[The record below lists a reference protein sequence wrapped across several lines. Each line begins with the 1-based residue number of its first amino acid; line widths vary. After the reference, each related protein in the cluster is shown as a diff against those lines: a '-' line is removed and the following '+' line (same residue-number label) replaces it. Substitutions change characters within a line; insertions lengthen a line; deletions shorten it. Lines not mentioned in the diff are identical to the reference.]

1 MLAKS
6 ARSGMMVQ
14 LVPSMAPPPAAQK
27 PQRRRNRL
35 LRLLGGLALLAP
47 LGGCTLGR
55 ELPNVIYLAIGANK
69 DQLITAELK
78 EQFQDQLV
86 MVGARFRQIHPD
98 THFQFGIYPEDE
110 MVEVMRRRSR
120 SGLAPD
126 LLLVNG
132 DTALRL
138 RQAGLVDPF
147 PVRKDQLAIFNE
159 EEVRRLRSPDGQ
171 LAGLPLLVQTQLSC
185 FNRQRLSEP
194 PATLQELLN
203 ASANGHPMGLSLD
216 LYYLFWIVGST
227 GALPAIDRAV
237 LGQPLNPADRQ
248 ALTGWLAWLQNA
260 SNQQRV
266 TFFPDQPTAEAEFKA
281 GRLDWIPCR
290 STVVPQLRRIMGSTL
305 GVAPLPDGE
314 GHRASPINR
323 LRVLALGRSSSAA
336 GRRRALA
343 FSFYSVN
350 PLTQRTLTLGSQTVL
365 PANRFV
371 TVPVQSSQVLAA
383 MVAAAN
389 QGLQANSL
397 VTLVHTNDP
406 RIPRLQTL
414 LTELVFGESSP
425 EGTSTELVQILKA
438 RP

>member
-1 MLAKS
+1 MLAKRP
-6 ARSGMMVQ
+6 RSGMMGQ

-27 PQRRRNRL
+27 SQRRRDRL
-35 LRLLGGLALLAP
+35 LRLLGGLTLLAP

-55 ELPNVIYLAIGANK
+55 ELPNIVYVAIGANK
-69 DQLITAELK
+69 DQLINAELK
-78 EQFQDQLV
+78 QALQDQL
-86 MVGARFRQIHPD
+86 MKVGARYRQIHPD
-98 THFQFGIYPEDE
+98 THFQYGIYPEDQ
-110 MVEVMRRRSR
+110 MVEVMRRRSW

-147 PVRKDQLAIFNE
+147 PIRKDQLAIFNDE
-159 EEVRRLRSPDGQ
+159 ELQRLRSPDGR
-171 LAGLPLLVQTQLSC
+171 LAGLPVLVQTQLSC

-194 PATLQELLN
+194 PATLQDLLN
-203 ASANGHPMGLSLD
+203 ATANGHPMGLSLD

-237 LGQPLNPADRQ
+237 LGQPLNPAERQ

-290 STVVPQLRRIMGSTL
+290 STVLPQLRLVMGSAL

-314 GHRASPINR
+314 GHRASPLNR

-343 FSFYSVN
+343 FSAYIVN
-350 PLTQRTLTLGSQTVL
+350 PLTQRTLTLGPRRCCQ
-365 PANRFV
+365 PIA
-371 TVPVQSSQVLAA
+371 SSQCRCRA
-383 MVAAAN
+383 
-389 QGLQANSL
+389 
-397 VTLVHTNDP
+397 P
-406 RIPRLQTL
+406 RCWLPW
-414 LTELVFGESSP
+414 
-425 EGTSTELVQILKA
+425 
-438 RP
+438 

>member
-1 MLAKS
+1 
-6 ARSGMMVQ
+6 
-14 LVPSMAPPPAAQK
+14 MAPPPAAQK
-27 PQRRRNRL
+27 SQRRRDRL
-35 LRLLGGLALLAP
+35 LRLLGGLALLIP

-55 ELPNVIYLAIGANK
+55 ELPNVVYLAIGANK
-69 DQLITAELK
+69 DQLINAELK
-78 EQFQDQLV
+78 EEFQLRLRE
-86 MVGARFRQIHPD
+86 VGARFRQIHPD

-147 PVRKDQLAIFNE
+147 PIRKDQLTIFNKE
-159 EEVRRLRSPDGQ
+159 ELGRLRSPDGR
-171 LAGLPLLVQTQLSC
+171 LAGLPVLVQTQLSC

-237 LGQPLNPADRQ
+237 LGQPPNPADRQ

-290 STVVPQLRRIMGSTL
+290 STVLPQLRRVMGSAL

-343 FSFYSVN
+343 FSAYIVN

-383 MVAAAN
+383 MVTAAN

-397 VTLVHTNDP
+397 GSLVHTNDP

-414 LTELVFGESSP
+414 LTQLVFGEATLS
-425 EGTSTELVQILKA
+425 GGATELIRILQA